1 MVDLLK
7 RCLVLPGLHF
17 AEIFFKDEI
26 ARMLKEKI
34 NLPDLKK
41 KIDELKEKEELTK
54 YLLNQKDVLELV
66 WTMVGGSV
74 FLNQNNSD
82 FPWIIEEDCLD
93 QPEFLDNIFG
103 ILINY
108 EQKFI
113 GGKAHALS
121 KARKNLEAIKPEV
134 KEEKVNQETVNVK
147 LPREEAYPEKKI
159 ETKHES
165 ELHL

>member
-1 MVDLLK
+1 MHLFDFVYMNVMIERWREKSPFAMVDLLK

-54 YLLNQKDVLELV
+54 YLLNQKEVLELV

-82 FPWIIEEDCLD
+82 FPWIIEEDSLD
-93 QPEFLDNIFG
+93 
-103 ILINY
+103 
-108 EQKFI
+108 
-113 GGKAHALS
+113 
-121 KARKNLEAIKPEV
+121 
-134 KEEKVNQETVNVK
+134 
-147 LPREEAYPEKKI
+147 
-159 ETKHES
+159 
-165 ELHL
+165 